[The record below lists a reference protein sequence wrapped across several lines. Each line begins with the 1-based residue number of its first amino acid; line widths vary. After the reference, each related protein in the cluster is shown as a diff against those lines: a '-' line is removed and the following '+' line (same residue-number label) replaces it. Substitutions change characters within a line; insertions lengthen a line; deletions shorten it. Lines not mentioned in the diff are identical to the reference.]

1 MPNPTIT
8 TKMQT
13 SIIVLRI
20 LIGWHFLYEG
30 VIKIF
35 NPDWTA
41 FGYLASSQGPL
52 EPMFTSLAQSGLIDW
67 VDTLNAAALLFVG
80 ITLILGFLEKKGA
93 LAGIVLLAMY
103 YLAHPPLPWLQQFNV
118 EGNYWFVNKNLIEL
132 FVCVLLY
139 HYPTGSIFGLGFFL
153 KKNQKPAKIKKT

>member
-1 MPNPTIT
+1 MDKSRI
-8 TKMQT
+8 QT
-13 SIIVLRI
+13 SIIVLRV

-41 FGYLASSQGPL
+41 FGYLVSAQGPL
-52 EPMFTSLAQSGLIDW
+52 EPLFTSLATSGLIDW

-93 LAGIVLLAMY
+93 FVGIVLLGMY
-103 YLAHPPLPWLQQFNV
+103 YLAHPPFPGLQQFNV

-132 FVCVLLY
+132 FVCVLLFN
-139 HYPTGSIFGLGFFL
+139 YPTGNIFGLEYFI
-153 KKNQKPAKIKKT
+153 KKNRQPTKIKKV